1 MNGQERLL
9 GTEST
14 KPEVAGIILH
24 GSIDRPAGALDPHA
38 GLFLESGRDARWS
51 SLIRLGPH
59 EGAIWG
65 TSLVLDAAFSGP
77 ANMSTGWGAGH
88 PC

>member
-1 MNGQERLL
+1 MGMNGHERLL

-38 GLFLESGRDARWS
+38 GLLN
-51 SLIRLGPH
+51 LGTLACTWPK
-59 EGAIWG
+59 
-65 TSLVLDAAFSGP
+65 AAQLLL
-77 ANMSTGWGAGH
+77 
-88 PC
+88 

>member
-1 MNGQERLL
+1 MGMNGHERLL

-38 GLFLESGRDARWS
+38 GLLNFGTQACTWPKGRP
-51 SLIRLGPH
+51 LKL
-59 EGAIWG
+59 
-65 TSLVLDAAFSGP
+65 LD
-77 ANMSTGWGAGH
+77 
-88 PC
+88 